1 MGVPYYLV
9 SVCGA
14 GAHLAWQLRTVNYS
28 SRRSCMA
35 KFVSNKWLGAL
46 VFAGIVVDRAL
57 GSGSGSGSDS
67 SEHSGSGSDISSR
80 ARFGPKAGELERPPT
95 AAAIGAKDRR

>member
-1 MGVPYYLV
+1 MGLPYFLL

-14 GAHLAWQLRTVNYS
+14 AGHLAWQLRTVNYS

-57 GSGSGSGSDS
+57 GSRAPER
-67 SEHSGSGSDISSR
+67 EH
-80 ARFGPKAGELERPPT
+80 PKQAAPLERPPRSV
-95 AAAIGAKDRR
+95 G